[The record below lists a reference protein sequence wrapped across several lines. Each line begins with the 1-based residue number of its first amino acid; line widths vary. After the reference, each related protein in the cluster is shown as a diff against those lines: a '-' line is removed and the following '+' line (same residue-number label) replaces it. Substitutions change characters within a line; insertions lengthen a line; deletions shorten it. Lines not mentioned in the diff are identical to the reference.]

1 MESGYVMGRK
11 DWYYVHLPKLLIKRL
26 DQFLQTP
33 RAKSMGMS
41 SKPELLRHM
50 INQFLDEQ
58 EALYNKMD
66 FVGDL
71 ILEMKDHDHVVFT
84 YNNESQFNEIVNAFV
99 KRGIDHNQINALVI
113 FTKEQQKFIESLD
126 KIENVNL
133 LFNSQDIVIIPADEG
148 FSDDGSFSVMP
159 SLNSMR
165 NIAELVKQKSKNGLN
180 VLATLPTK
188 LIEQGRYE
196 DAVQLENMYNEAIK
210 GFEIPITV
218 LCLYKTVPENLE
230 DPFSKYHDLII
241 KRTAS
246 SQSLQKFIKTEK

>member
-1 MESGYVMGRK
+1 MGRK

-41 SKPELLRHM
+41 SKPELLRHV
-50 INQFLDEQ
+50 INQFLEEQ

-66 FVGDL
+66 HVGEL
-71 ILEMKDHDHVVFT
+71 ILEMKDRDHVVFT
-84 YNNESQFNEIVNAFV
+84 YDSESQFNEIVNAFV
-99 KRGIDHNQINALVI
+99 RRGINHNQINVLLI
-113 FTKEQQKFIESLD
+113 FTKEQQKFIESID
-126 KIENVNL
+126 QVENVNF
-133 LFNSQDIVIIPADEG
+133 LFNSQDMVIIPADED

-165 NIAELVKQKSKNGLN
+165 DIVELVKQKSKNGLN

-196 DAVQLENMYNEAIK
+196 DALQLENVSNEAIK
-210 GFEIPITV
+210 GLEVPITV
-218 LCLYKTVPENLE
+218 LCLYKAVPENLE
-230 DPFSKYHDLII
+230 ERFSEYHDLII
-241 KRTAS
+241 KRT
-246 SQSLQKFIKTEK
+246 

>member
-1 MESGYVMGRK
+1 MGRR
-11 DWYYVHLPKLLIKRL
+11 DWYYVHFPKLLIKRL

-41 SKPELLRHM
+41 SKPELLRHV

-66 FVGDL
+66 YVGDI
-71 ILEMKDHDHVVFT
+71 ILEMKDRDHIVFT
-84 YNNESQFNEIVNAFV
+84 YDNESQFKEIVNAYIR
-99 KRGIDHNQINALVI
+99 RGIDRNQINVLLI
-113 FTKEQQKFIESLD
+113 YTKEQQKFIESID
-126 KIENVNL
+126 RIENVNL
-133 LFNSQDIVIIPADEG
+133 LINTEDIMIIPADDG
-148 FSDDGSFSVMP
+148 FYDDGSFSAIP

-165 NIAELVKQKSKNGLN
+165 DIGEVAKRKSKDGLN

-196 DAVQLENMYNEAIK
+196 DALQLENMSNDAIK
-210 GFEIPITV
+210 GSEMPITV

-230 DPFSKYHDLII
+230 DRFSEYHDLII
-241 KRTAS
+241 KRSATITS
-246 SQSLQKFIKTEK
+246 TDLQ

>member
-1 MESGYVMGRK
+1 MGRK

-41 SKPELLRHM
+41 SKPELLRHV
-50 INQFLDEQ
+50 INQFLEEQ
-58 EALYNKMD
+58 EAIYNKMD
-66 FVGDL
+66 YLSDL
-71 ILEMKDHDHVVFT
+71 ILEMKDRDHVVFT

-99 KRGIDHNQINALVI
+99 RRGVDRNQINVLLI
-113 FTKEQQKFIESLD
+113 FTKEQQKFIESID
-126 KIENVNL
+126 KVKNVNL
-133 LFNSQDIVIIPADEG
+133 LFNSQDMIIIPADEC

-165 NIAELVKQKSKNGLN
+165 NIVELVKQKSKNGLN

-196 DAVQLENMYNEAIK
+196 DALQLENISNEAIR
-210 GFEIPITV
+210 GLELPITV
-218 LCLYKTVPENLE
+218 LCLYKAVPENLE
-230 DPFSKYHDLII
+230 DRFSEYHDLII

-246 SQSLQKFIKTEK
+246 SKLTVDIG

>member
-1 MESGYVMGRK
+1 MGRK
-11 DWYYVHLPKLLIKRL
+11 DWYYVHLPKLMIKRL

-50 INQFLDEQ
+50 VNQFLEEQ

-66 FVGDL
+66 YVGDL
-71 ILEMKDHDHVVFT
+71 ILEIKDRDHVVFT

-99 KRGIDHNQINALVI
+99 RRGIDRNQINVLLI
-113 FTKEQQKFIESLD
+113 FTKEQQKFIESIG
-126 KIENVNL
+126 KVENVNF

-148 FSDDGSFSVMP
+148 FSDDGSFSVTP
-159 SLNSMR
+159 SLNSIG
-165 NIAELVKQKSKNGLN
+165 NIAELAKQKSKNGLN

-196 DAVQLENMYNEAIK
+196 EAIQLENISNEAIK
-210 GFEIPITV
+210 GLEVPITV
-218 LCLYKTVPENLE
+218 LCLYKAVPENLE
-230 DPFSKYHDLII
+230 DRFLEYHDLII

-246 SQSLQKFIKTEK
+246 SESLQ

>member
-1 MESGYVMGRK
+1 MGRK

-41 SKPELLRHM
+41 SKPELLRHV

-66 FVGDL
+66 YVGDV
-71 ILEMKDHDHVVFT
+71 ILEMKDRDHVVFT
-84 YNNESQFNEIVNAFV
+84 YNNESQFKEIVNAYV
-99 KRGIDHNQINALVI
+99 RRGVDRNQINVLLI
-113 FTKEQQKFIESLD
+113 YTKEQKKFIEPID
-126 KIENVNL
+126 QVENVNF
-133 LFNSQDIVIIPADEG
+133 LFNSQDMIIIPADEC

-165 NIAELVKQKSKNGLN
+165 NIVELAKQKSKNGLN

-196 DAVQLENMYNEAIK
+196 DALQLENISNEAIR
-210 GFEIPITV
+210 GLEVPITV
-218 LCLYKTVPENLE
+218 LCLYKAVPENLE
-230 DPFSKYHDLII
+230 DRFSEYHDLII
-241 KRTAS
+241 KRTA
-246 SQSLQKFIKTEK
+246 LP

>member
-1 MESGYVMGRK
+1 MGRK
-11 DWYYVHLPKLLIKRL
+11 DWYYIHLPKLMIKRL

-50 INQFLDEQ
+50 VNQFLEEQ

-66 FVGDL
+66 YVGDL
-71 ILEMKDHDHVVFT
+71 ILEIKDRDHVVFT

-99 KRGIDHNQINALVI
+99 RRGVDRNQINVLLI
-113 FTKEQQKFIESLD
+113 FTKEQQKFIESIG
-126 KIENVNL
+126 KVENVNF
-133 LFNSQDIVIIPADEG
+133 LFNSKDIVIIPADEG
-148 FSDDGSFSVMP
+148 FSDDGSFSVTP
-159 SLNSMR
+159 SLNSIG
-165 NIAELVKQKSKNGLN
+165 NIAELAKQKSKNGLN

-196 DAVQLENMYNEAIK
+196 EAIQLENISNEAIK
-210 GFEIPITV
+210 GLKVPITV
-218 LCLYKTVPENLE
+218 LCLYKAVPENLE
-230 DPFSKYHDLII
+230 DRFLEYHDLII

-246 SQSLQKFIKTEK
+246 SGSLQ

>member
-1 MESGYVMGRK
+1 MGRK

-41 SKPELLRHM
+41 SKPELLRHV
-50 INQFLDEQ
+50 INQFLEEQ
-58 EALYNKMD
+58 EAIYNKID
-66 FVGDL
+66 YLSDL
-71 ILEMKDHDHVVFT
+71 ILEMKDRDHVVFT

-99 KRGIDHNQINALVI
+99 RRGIGRNQINVLLI
-113 FTKEQQKFIESLD
+113 FTKEQQKFIESID

-165 NIAELVKQKSKNGLN
+165 NIVELVKQKSKNGLN

-196 DAVQLENMYNEAIK
+196 DALQLENISNEAIR
-210 GFEIPITV
+210 GLEVPITI
-218 LCLYKTVPENLE
+218 LCLYKAVPENLE
-230 DPFSKYHDLII
+230 DRFSEYHDLII
-241 KRTAS
+241 KRRLH
-246 SQSLQKFIKTEK
+246 QSLQ

>member
-1 MESGYVMGRK
+1 MGRK
-11 DWYYVHLPKLLIKRL
+11 DWYYVHLPKLMIKRL

-41 SKPELLRHM
+41 SKPDLLRHVV
-50 INQFLDEQ
+50 NQFLEEQ

-66 FVGDL
+66 YVGDL
-71 ILEMKDHDHVVFT
+71 ILEIKDRDHVVFT

-99 KRGIDHNQINALVI
+99 RRGIDRNQINVLLI
-113 FTKEQQKFIESLD
+113 FTKEQQKFIESID
-126 KIENVNL
+126 KVENVNF

-148 FSDDGSFSVMP
+148 FSDDGSFSVTP
-159 SLNSMR
+159 SLNSIG

-196 DAVQLENMYNEAIK
+196 EAIQLENISNEAIK
-210 GFEIPITV
+210 GLEVPITV
-218 LCLYKTVPENLE
+218 LCLYKAVPENLE
-230 DPFSKYHDLII
+230 DRFLEYHDLII

-246 SQSLQKFIKTEK
+246 SKSLQ